1 MGWWTGTGIIIVGT
15 SPSKFSKA
23 CGRRS
28 SARIDGRRQV
38 CITIFSLVRNF
49 DFLTCAM
56 AVGYS
61 QALQPGLVK
70 GRWSKEEDNIITASV
85 SSGNDKWSE
94 IAKRLPGRIGEQIKE
109 RWINVLDPDV
119 KKGIWTEAEMKILRD
134 SQMEL
139 GNKWS
144 KIAKWGINP
153 SECGIHPMDNQ
164 YN

>member
-1 MGWWTGTGIIIVGT
+1 
-15 SPSKFSKA
+15 
-23 CGRRS
+23 
-28 SARIDGRRQV
+28 
-38 CITIFSLVRNF
+38 
-49 DFLTCAM
+49 M
-56 AVGYS
+56 AVDYS

-153 SECGIHPMDNQ
+153 LECGIHPMDNQ